1 MLDVSEIKRS
11 EIPWQRLTT
20 AYGRGS
26 DLPLLMDQGDSAE
39 IANLIEH
46 QSTLWQVTPWVLLFM
61 LRDLKTKSPEDVM
74 PEEIKCY
81 LSVTD
86 ALSGRDVSAWE
97 PVPQMTALLDDAFLW
112 PEDEE
117 EDEVL
122 WEEEEPPGYAEQPF
136 TSYYYYSYQ
145 LLRDAVP
152 VFENIQ
158 AHNKDVADL
167 ASELLEQIKEIG

>member
-1 MLDVSEIKRS
+1 MLNEIKRS
-11 EIPWQRLTT
+11 EIPWQQLTT

-26 DLPLLMDQGDSAE
+26 ELPLLMDQGEYAE

-86 ALSGRDVSAWE
+86 AFSGRDVGEWE
-97 PVPQMTALLDDAFLW
+97 PVPQMKSLLDDAFLW

-117 EDEVL
+117 EDELL
-122 WEEEEPPGYAEQPF
+122 WEEDEPPGYAEQPF

-145 LLRDAVP
+145 QLRDAVP
-152 VFENIQ
+152 VFENIRM
-158 AHNKDVADL
+158 HNQDVAEL
-167 ASELLEQIKEIG
+167 AAELLEQIKQLG

>member
-1 MLDVSEIKRS
+1 MLEEIKRS
-11 EIPWQRLTT
+11 EVPWQRLTT

-26 DLPLLMDQGDSAE
+26 ELPLLMDQGNFEE

-61 LRDLKTKSPEDVM
+61 LRDLKTKQPEDVM
-74 PEEIKCY
+74 PEEINCY
-81 LSVTD
+81 LCVTD
-86 ALSGRDVSAWE
+86 ALSGRDVEEWE
-97 PVPQMTALLDDAFLW
+97 PVAQMTSLLNDEFLW

-117 EDEVL
+117 EDELL
-122 WEEEEPPGYAEQPF
+122 WEDEEPPGYAEHPF

-152 VFENIQ
+152 VFENVQ
-158 AHNKDVADL
+158 AHNQNIAEVV
-167 ASELLEQIKEIG
+167 SELLKQIKEIG

>member
-1 MLDVSEIKRS
+1 MLNVNEIKRS
-11 EIPWQRLTT
+11 EIPWERLTT

-26 DLPLLMDQGDSAE
+26 ELPLLMDQGDFE
-39 IANLIEH
+39 EVANLIEH

-61 LRDLKTKSPEDVM
+61 LRDLKTKAPEDVM

-81 LSVTD
+81 LCVTD

-97 PVPQMTALLDDAFLW
+97 PVPQMRSLLDDAFLW

-158 AHNKDVADL
+158 ANNKDVADL

>member
-1 MLDVSEIKRS
+1 MLNEIKRS

-26 DLPLLMDQGDSAE
+26 KLPLLMDQGEFKE

-61 LRDLKTKSPEDVM
+61 LRDLKTKSPEYVM

-81 LSVTD
+81 LCVTD

-97 PVPQMTALLDDAFLW
+97 PVPQMKSLLDDAFLW

>member
-1 MLDVSEIKRS
+1 MLEEIKRS
-11 EIPWQRLTT
+11 ETPWQRLTT

-26 DLPLLMDQGDSAE
+26 ELPILMDQGNFEE

-61 LRDLKTKSPEDVM
+61 LRDLKTKQPEDVM
-74 PEEIKCY
+74 PEEINCY
-81 LSVTD
+81 LCVTD
-86 ALSGRDVSAWE
+86 ALSGRDVEEWE
-97 PVPQMTALLDDAFLW
+97 PVAQMTSLLNDEFLW

-117 EDEVL
+117 EDELL
-122 WEEEEPPGYAEQPF
+122 WEDEEPPGYAEQPF

-152 VFENIQ
+152 VFENVQ
-158 AHNKDVADL
+158 AHNQNIAEVV
-167 ASELLEQIKEIG
+167 SELLKQIKEIG